1 MGLIVPAI
9 RIGERYLVG
18 EDRRLHLKLE
28 LPTGPVEMN
37 ITPVRYESLEEETQA
52 GYLIGARIED
62 MNPADR
68 AKFAEYIS
76 QLSKQGGR

>member
-18 EDRRLHLKLE
+18 EDRRLHLKLD
-28 LPTGPVEMN
+28 LPTGPGEMN
-37 ITPVRYESLEEETQA
+37 INPVRYESMEEEIQG
-52 GYLIGARIED
+52 GYLIGVRIED

-68 AKFAEYIS
+68 ARFAEYVG
-76 QLSKQGGR
+76 QLNKQGGR

>member
-18 EDRRLHLKLE
+18 EDRRLHLKLD
-28 LPTGPVEMN
+28 LPTVPDEMN
-37 ITPVRYESLEEETQA
+37 INPVRYESMEEEIQG
-52 GYLIGARIED
+52 GYLIGVRIED

-68 AKFAEYIS
+68 ARFAEYVG
-76 QLSKQGGR
+76 QLNKQGGR